1 MNVII
6 AFLALQWQR
15 LKIGAVCIDFRVT
28 LSTDQSQTKA
38 KPAATHSVTFFPAL
52 RTGSSHLLC
61 VDYDWLLS
69 LRPPVQIS
77 YVNLWLIEGQSKETT
92 HILKKVYDT
101 YCFLFLFLFVHSKI
115 YEKYFFE
122 LGYKSRETT
131 VHKTIS
137 SFNNLFQR
145 IIFCCKVSH

>member
-1 MNVII
+1 MKNMYTIYTTRFQCAFQNTLTDWRLNDVII

-77 YVNLWLIEGQSKETT
+77 YVNLWLIKGQSKETT
-92 HILKKVYDT
+92 HILKKSTTRIVSFS
-101 YCFLFLFLFVHSKI
+101 FLYTPKSMKNTFLSLGI
-115 YEKYFFE
+115 RAEK
-122 LGYKSRETT
+122 L
-131 VHKTIS
+131 
-137 SFNNLFQR
+137 
-145 IIFCCKVSH
+145 